1 MEEQIKRIEIETCK
15 KEKVKPVAG
24 GREEEEPPDVLTAE
38 ESAQTGTRRRAANIR
53 DFLNRWFC
61 VEKGLFYLRHGQ
73 RGCGYLATGLSRV
86 LFWTEIHSSSLG
98 ERSTSVSTPHLSH
111 CLLLAVYLVVVDQ
124 MFCVL
129 VWWSGPANDLF
140 LMSAPPSFVCR
151 TGHARTRPMI
161 CPPLFLLII
170 SQLSRVHSAAHLLP
184 GAPSWIFFHPG

>member
-1 MEEQIKRIEIETCK
+1 MSSRQKNQLRRGHVDEQLTSET
-15 KEKVKPVAG
+15 
-24 GREEEEPPDVLTAE
+24 
-38 ESAQTGTRRRAANIR
+38 
-53 DFLNRWFC
+53 FC

-161 CPPLFLLII
+161 CPLLFLLII

>member
-53 DFLNRWFC
+53 DVLNRWFC

-98 ERSTSVSTPHLSH
+98 
-111 CLLLAVYLVVVDQ
+111 AVYLVVADQ

-151 TGHARTRPMI
+151 TGHARTRPMT